1 MTGGRDKNR
10 AVSAPGVR
18 EQKRVMAW
26 SLGVAV
32 VLLVTKVTAAAVT
45 GSSAIYSDA
54 AESVVHVLAVGFAVW
69 ALRMTLKPADEDHH
83 FGHEK
88 AGFMSAGFEGGMISV
103 AALLIFYEAGKQ
115 LWTGVQI
122 EHIGLGAWLTG
133 AAAAVNLV
141 LGSALVAIGKR
152 RNSTVL
158 RANGLHVLTDVWTSA
173 AVLVALWLIHLT
185 GWLWWDPIV
194 ASLAAAN
201 ILRTGFR
208 LIRESV
214 AGLMDTADPELEK
227 RLSDALD
234 AETACRGMGHHN
246 LRHRF
251 SGQTHWVEFHLVF
264 PDDLSVREA
273 HHAATEIESKI
284 AGILEP
290 RARVISHLEPRSA
303 EDVEESWEGR

>member
-1 MTGGRDKNR
+1 MG
-10 AVSAPGVR
+10 
-18 EQKRVMAW
+18 W
-26 SLGVAV
+26 SLGVALL
-32 VLLVTKVTAAAVT
+32 LLVTKITAAVVT

-54 AESVVHVLAVGFAVW
+54 AESVVHVLAVGFAMW
-69 ALRMTLKPADEDHH
+69 ALRMTLKPADGDHH

-88 AGFMSAGFEGGMISV
+88 AGFLSAGFEGGMISV

-122 EHIGLGAWLTG
+122 QHIGLGLWLTG
-133 AAAAVNLV
+133 SAAAVNLA

-152 RNSTVL
+152 QNSTVL

-173 AVLVALWLIHLT
+173 AVLVALLLIHLT
-185 GWLWWDPIV
+185 GWLWWDPIA

-208 LIRESV
+208 LIGESF
-214 AGLMDTADPELEK
+214 AGLMDAADPKLEK

-234 AETACRGMGHHN
+234 KETAARGMGYHN

-251 SGQTHWVEFHLVF
+251 SGRTHWVEIHLVF
-264 PDDLSVREA
+264 PDELSVREA
-273 HHAATEIESKI
+273 HRAATEIEGKI
-284 AGILEP
+284 AGMLEP
-290 RARVISHLEPRSA
+290 RGRVISHLEPRSA
-303 EDVEESWEGR
+303 EDVEEIWEGR

>member
-1 MTGGRDKNR
+1 MAGGQGETRP
-10 AVSAPGVR
+10 VSTPGIR

-26 SLGVAV
+26 SLGLAV
-32 VLLVTKVTAAAVT
+32 VLLLVKVTAAAVT

-54 AESVVHVLAVGFAVW
+54 VESVVHVLAVSFAVW
-69 ALRMTLKPADEDHH
+69 ALRMTLKPADDDHH

-88 AGFMSAGFEGGMISV
+88 AGFLSAGFEGGMISV
-103 AALLIFYEAGKQ
+103 AALFIFYEAAKQ
-115 LWTGVQI
+115 LWTGVEI
-122 EHIGLGAWLTG
+122 EHISLGAWLTG
-133 AAAAVNLV
+133 AAAAVNLI
-141 LGSALVAIGKR
+141 LGWALVAIGKR

-173 AVLVALWLIHLT
+173 AVLVALLLIHLT

-201 ILRTGFR
+201 ILRTGFG

-214 AGLMDTADPELEK
+214 AGLMDAADPEMEK
-227 RLSDALD
+227 CLSDALD
-234 AETACRGMGHHN
+234 AETAARGMGHHN

-251 SGQTHWVEFHLVF
+251 TGRTHWVEVHLVF
-264 PDDLSVREA
+264 ADDLSVRQA
-273 HHAATEIESKI
+273 HQAATEIEGKI
-284 AGILEP
+284 AGILKP

-303 EDVEESWEGR
+303 EDVEETWEGR